1 MLKGKRPLRP
11 VTDALAA
18 HIEESFMQDANRS
31 VAAE

>member
-1 MLKGKRPLRP
+1 

-18 HIEESFMQDANRS
+18 HIEESFALDTGRA